1 MTIEQLRAR
10 VAQLEGAIDKA
21 RIEGAEATAQ
31 LSKEEDEG
39 VLVTLWAR
47 ITARKNAGASLEQQL
62 AAARAEL
69 ADVERAAALE
79 RHKAAIKAYEA
90 AYKDMAKAA
99 AAAFA
104 LAEKASAAL
113 ELVVETQGPT
123 GIKRKP
129 LATMRGGYADPY
141 AVLCESLGF
150 EILAPWNAFEVRRP
164 QEGIPP
170 TPNPYAL
177 HLWKGE

>member
-10 VAQLEGAIDKA
+10 VAQLEGAINKA
-21 RIEGAEATAQ
+21 RIEGAAATQ
-31 LSKEEDEG
+31 QIEKEEDEST
-39 VLVTLWAR
+39 LITLWAR
-47 ITARKNAGASLEQQL
+47 ITARRNAGASLEQQL

-104 LAEKASAAL
+104 LAEKTAAAL
-113 ELVVETQGPT
+113 ELAAETQDAA
-123 GIKRKP
+123 GIKRKS
-129 LATMRGGYADPY
+129 LATMSGGSADPY

-150 EILAPWNAFEVRRP
+150 EIRGVWRNFSVYRP
-164 QEGIPP
+164 TEDMPQGY
-170 TPNPYAL
+170 NPYGANF
-177 HLWKGE
+177 GVGG